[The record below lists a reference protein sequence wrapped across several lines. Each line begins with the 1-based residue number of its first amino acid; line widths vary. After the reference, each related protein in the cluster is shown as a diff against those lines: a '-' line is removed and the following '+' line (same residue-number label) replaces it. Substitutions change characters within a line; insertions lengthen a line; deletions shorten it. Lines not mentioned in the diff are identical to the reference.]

1 MARFDVHPL
10 KGSGVALVVDIQ
22 AHLLSELPSR
32 IVVPLL
38 ATADLKRPPISRL
51 EPILDIDGEA
61 YLFATAGLGV
71 QSANQLGTAI
81 ANVEARHRDDIVNAL
96 DFLFQGY

>member
-10 KGSGVALVVDIQ
+10 KGSGVALVIDIQ
-22 AHLLSELPSR
+22 ANLLSELPSR

-38 ATADLKRPPISRL
+38 ATAALKRPPIARL
-51 EPILDIDGEA
+51 EPVLDINGEA

-71 QSANQLGTAI
+71 QSATNLGAAV
-81 ANVEARHRDDIVNAL
+81 ANMEARHRDDIVSAL